1 MLGTRQDSDRGSAT
15 LRWLLSKIILLSWY
29 ELVTLVE
36 DLLDIALRISAS
48 RTPIRL
54 CFSVLIHTGNRL
66 VYSFTSSLAPITT
79 CHWSTQLPYDLS
91 RGWGILSQSINK
103 LCYVSWQMAILHDHC
118 KKQTKHKRD
127 LLVRLRLLRWNKD
140 YSKKAILGWNQ
151 GLQQSRTLFEPL
163 TSLIMVPFTMP
174 MLMLI

>member
-1 MLGTRQDSDRGSAT
+1 
-15 LRWLLSKIILLSWY
+15 
-29 ELVTLVE
+29 
-36 DLLDIALRISAS
+36 
-48 RTPIRL
+48 
-54 CFSVLIHTGNRL
+54 
-66 VYSFTSSLAPITT
+66 
-79 CHWSTQLPYDLS
+79 
-91 RGWGILSQSINK
+91 
-103 LCYVSWQMAILHDHC
+103 MAILHDHC

-151 GLQQSRTLFEPL
+151 GLQQSRTLFEPP